1 MLLVDVQCAS
11 EHPGVPDTES
21 LRRWAGAAASGGAL
35 THDAQLSVRI
45 VDLAE
50 GVALNGAYRGKAGPT
65 NVLAFAFDAREHTH
79 PPLLG
84 DVVLCA
90 PVVAREAAEQ
100 GKTLSAHYA
109 HLVVHGVLHLLG
121 HEHEAA
127 ADAARMEGIESEVLA
142 RLGHPDPYDP
152 YAGRAGDAQ

>member
-1 MLLVDVQCAS
+1 MLLVDVQRAS
-11 EHPGVPDTES
+11 EHPGVPDDDS
-21 LRRWAGAAASGGAL
+21 LRRWAGAAVNAAAL
-35 THDAQLSVRI
+35 TGDAQLSVRL

-50 GVALNGAYRGKAGPT
+50 GVALNAAYRGKAGPT
-65 NVLAFAFDAREHTH
+65 NVLSFAFDAPEHTQ

-100 GKTLSAHYA
+100 GKPLAAHYA

-121 HEHEAA
+121 HGHDAA
-127 ADAARMEGIESEVLA
+127 ADAARMEGIEREVLRA
-142 RLGHPDPYDP
+142 LGHADP
-152 YAGRAGDAQ
+152 YAETIGDPA

>member
-1 MLLVDVQCAS
+1 MLLVDVQRAS
-11 EHPGVPDTES
+11 EHPGVPDDDS
-21 LRRWAGAAASGGAL
+21 LRRWASAAAHGAARSGE
-35 THDAQLSVRI
+35 AQLSVRI

-65 NVLAFAFDAREHTH
+65 NVLSFPFDAPEHTQ

-90 PVVAREAAEQ
+90 PVLAREAEEQ
-100 GKTLSAHYA
+100 GKPLDAHYA

-127 ADAARMEGIESEVLA
+127 ADAARMEGIEREVLA
-142 RLGHPDPYDP
+142 GLGHADP
-152 YAGRAGDAQ
+152 YADASGERA

>member
-1 MLLVDVQCAS
+1 MLRVDVQCAS
-11 EHPGVPDTES
+11 EHPGVPDADS
-21 LRRWAGAAASGGAL
+21 LRHWADAAASA
-35 THDAQLSVRI
+35 HMPAADAQISVRI

-50 GVALNGAYRGKAGPT
+50 GVALNSAYRGKAGPT
-65 NVLAFAFDAREHTH
+65 NVLSFAFGAREHTR

-100 GKTLSAHYA
+100 GKPLTAHYA

-121 HEHEAA
+121 HEHDAP
-127 ADAARMEGIESEVLA
+127 ADAARMEGIEREVLG
-142 RLGHPDPYDP
+142 RLGHADPHAVP
-152 YAGRAGDAQ
+152 AEDAP

>member
-11 EHPGVPDTES
+11 EHPGVPDDES
-21 LRRWAGAAASGGAL
+21 LRRWAGAAAHGAACSGE
-35 THDAQLSVRI
+35 AQISVRI

-65 NVLAFAFDAREHTH
+65 NVLSFAFDAPQHTQ

-90 PVVAREAAEQ
+90 PVLAREAAEQ
-100 GKTLSAHYA
+100 GKPLAAHYA

-121 HEHEAA
+121 YAHDAA
-127 ADAARMEGIESEVLA
+127 ADAVRMEGIEREVLA
-142 RLGHPDPYDP
+142 GLGLADP
-152 YAGRAGDAQ
+152 YAHASGDLA

>member
-1 MLLVDVQCAS
+1 MLLVDVQRAS
-11 EHPGVPDTES
+11 EHPGVPDDDS

-35 THDAQLSVRI
+35 AGAAQLSVRI

-50 GVALNGAYRGKAGPT
+50 GVALNAAYRGKAGPT
-65 NVLAFAFDAREHTH
+65 NVLSFAFDAPEHTQ

-100 GKTLSAHYA
+100 GKPLAAHYA

-121 HEHEAA
+121 HAHDAA
-127 ADAARMEGIESEVLA
+127 ADAVRMEAIEREVLGA
-142 RLGHPDPYDP
+142 LGHADP
-152 YAGRAGDAQ
+152 YAETSGDPA

>member
-1 MLLVDVQCAS
+1 MLLVDVQRAS
-11 EHPGVPDTES
+11 DHPGVPDDAS
-21 LRRWAGAAASGGAL
+21 LRRWAGAAASGAALAGA
-35 THDAQLSVRI
+35 AQLSVRI

-50 GVALNGAYRGKAGPT
+50 GVALNAAYRGKAGPT
-65 NVLAFAFDAREHTH
+65 NVLSFAFDAPEHTQ

-100 GKTLSAHYA
+100 GKPLAAHYA

-121 HEHEAA
+121 HAHDAA
-127 ADAARMEGIESEVLA
+127 ADAARMEAIEREVLSG
-142 RLGHPDPYDP
+142 LGHADP
-152 YAGRAGDAQ
+152 YAETVGDPA

>member
-1 MLLVDVQCAS
+1 MLLVDVQRAS
-11 EHPGVPDTES
+11 EHPGVPDDDS
-21 LRRWAGAAASGGAL
+21 LRRWAGAAASGAAL
-35 THDAQLSVRI
+35 SGDAQLSVRL

-50 GVALNGAYRGKAGPT
+50 GVALNAAYRGKAGPT
-65 NVLAFAFDAREHTH
+65 NVLSFAFDAPEHTQ

-100 GKTLSAHYA
+100 GKPLAAHYA

-121 HEHEAA
+121 HGHDAA
-127 ADAARMEGIESEVLA
+127 ADAARMEGIEREVL
-142 RLGHPDPYDP
+142 RGLGHADP
-152 YAGRAGDAQ
+152 YAETIGDPA

>member
-1 MLLVDVQCAS
+1 MLLVDVQRAS
-11 EHPGVPDTES
+11 EHPGVPDDDS
-21 LRRWAGAAASGGAL
+21 LCRWAGAAASGAAL
-35 THDAQLSVRI
+35 SGDAQLSVRL

-50 GVALNGAYRGKAGPT
+50 GVALNAAYRGKAGPT
-65 NVLAFAFDAREHTH
+65 NVLSFAFDAPEHTQ

-100 GKTLSAHYA
+100 GKPLAAHYA

-121 HEHEAA
+121 HGHDAA
-127 ADAARMEGIESEVLA
+127 ADAARMEGIEREVL
-142 RLGHPDPYDP
+142 RGLGHADP
-152 YAGRAGDAQ
+152 YAETIGDPA